1 MRELGLNVDV
11 LLSAKWDCSAA
22 APKPFII
29 PDLYPVDNARV
40 LNWPLTDPCPDVVKI
55 AKADPSGM
63 FTPPGTAYLYL
74 WPG

>member
-1 MRELGLNVDV
+1 
-11 LLSAKWDCSAA
+11 
-22 APKPFII
+22 
-29 PDLYPVDNARV
+29 V

-63 FTPPGTAYLYL
+63 FTPDGTAYLDL